1 MKTLISISNLVI
13 LIALSFIV
21 RAQNLTYEWEFEG
34 SRELDPA
41 YRIPRKPKIID
52 TVFARPEVKKD
63 LIPVKKEVNIQVEK
77 IQAANIKVTDKLDQ
91 LYPGYALV
99 GVGRYMM
106 PIGEFYYN
114 GTRSKKY
121 HWGIEAKHHSAWVGK
136 IQDFAQPQFDRTQ
149 ADLYGKLIEKKYTVS
164 SRLNY
169 MNHGVLLYGT
179 RDSLATRDSLRQRFQ
194 NFGGL
199 VQFESHEKDSAT
211 INWRLGLEYNNYRD
225 KARPELTNEWRAR
238 ENYVGIYS
246 NFRYKLD
253 QQVYSLNANIQFN
266 NYKFGIADSTLAP
279 NITGF
284 NVVNMMFNLNPHIT
298 HRSLDDK
305 LKVRAGFNLVLDAY
319 DRTIPTLAPDIHVQY
334 ALFNN
339 HLLPYASANG
349 FGVQQNTFRSVS
361 QTNHFIRSNI
371 ELRNERNALNF
382 KGGIRGSI
390 SNSVSLDANFS
401 VGRHVD
407 KMLFVLDTSI
417 VRGNQFKA
425 IFADMNISRIEVAL
439 TYQLLEKMNF
449 DLVGQLYSYQTS
461 LVPYAWNLPNYVIK
475 FRGHYNIFDE
485 FIVNTD
491 LNFLGGR
498 KMQEFGPG
506 EGIEQTDLV
515 YHSNMGLLADVNLS
529 VEYRYNSRVSAF
541 IQFNN
546 LAAQQYLRWM
556 NYPVYGFQ
564 ALGGA
569 TFRF

>member
-1 MKTLISISNLVI
+1 MKTLISISTL
-13 LIALSFIV
+13 LIAALSFPV
-21 RAQNLTYEWEFEG
+21 KAQNLTYEWEFEG
-34 SRELDPA
+34 SRELDPVH
-41 YRIPRKPKIID
+41 RIPRKPRIID
-52 TVFARPEVKKD
+52 TVFARPEVKTD

-91 LYPGYALV
+91 LYPGYALI

-121 HWGIEAKHHSAWVGK
+121 HWGVEAKHHSAWVGK

-169 MNHGVLLYGT
+169 MNHGVSLYGT
-179 RDSLATRDSLRQRFQ
+179 RDTLATRDSLRQRFQ
-194 NFGGL
+194 SFGGL
-199 VQFESHEKDSAT
+199 VQFESHEKDSAK
-211 INWRLGLEYNNYRD
+211 INWRVGLEYNNYRD
-225 KARPELTNEWRAR
+225 RARPELTDEWRVR
-238 ENYVGIYS
+238 ENYVGVYS

-253 QQVYSLNANIQFN
+253 QQVYGLNANIRFN
-266 NYKFGIADSTLAP
+266 NYKFGIADSTVISGV
-279 NITGF
+279 NGF
-284 NVVNMMFNLNPHIT
+284 NIVNMMFNLNPHIT

-305 LKVRAGFNLVLDAY
+305 LMARAGFNLVLDAY

-339 HLLPYASANG
+339 HLLPYVSANG

-390 SNSVSLDANFS
+390 SDHVSIDANFS

-417 VRGNQFKA
+417 VRGNQFNA

-439 TYQLLEKMNF
+439 TYQLREKMKF
-449 DLVGQLYSYQTS
+449 DIVGQLFSYQTS
-461 LVPYAWNLPNYVIK
+461 LVPFAWNLPDYVIK
-475 FRGHYNIFDE
+475 FRGHYNIFDK

>member
-349 FGVQQNTFRSVS
+349 FGVQQNTFRSAS

>member
-13 LIALSFIV
+13 LIALSFMV

-475 FRGHYNIFDE
+475 FRGHYNIFDK